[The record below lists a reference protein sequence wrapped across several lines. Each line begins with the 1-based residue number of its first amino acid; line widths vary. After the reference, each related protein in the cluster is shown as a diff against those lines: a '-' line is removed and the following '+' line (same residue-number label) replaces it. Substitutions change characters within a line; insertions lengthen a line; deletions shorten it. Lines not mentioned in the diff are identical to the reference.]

1 MVIELTEDEDV
12 CMGECVIGVCYATTF
27 IMRGRVVGIALGVPS
42 SDGTIP
48 EAGVTIHTTPA
59 GANVRSVLE
68 ATRPMVR
75 ANGNRALREYSP

>member
-1 MVIELTEDEDV
+1 MVIELIEDDNV
-12 CMGECVIGVCYATTF
+12 CMGERVIGVCYVTTF
-27 IMRGRVVGIALGVPS
+27 IMQGQVVGIALGVPI

-48 EAGVTIHTTPA
+48 QTGVTIHATPA

-75 ANGNRALREYSP
+75 ANGNRALREFNP